1 MLNRL
6 HIIPLTGIVLITACS
21 EPIPPPPPP
30 EPEPLRNK
38 IVFSSTRDTPPSVYV
53 MDLDGGNPTPL
64 NTGPVAASAQPS
76 VSPDGLLVA
85 FFKANDIWTITA
97 DGTVQTNLTQSPSVP
112 QGSPDWSPDG
122 SQIAF
127 TAIVGGNQDV
137 YTMWSDGTRLRRI
150 TTHAG
155 QDRNPRWS
163 PDGSLLAFTSD
174 RDGNLEVYTI
184 TTDGTNPTN
193 LTNDSSADV
202 SPSWSPDGSRL
213 SFASGRGGI
222 GNRLWTMA
230 SDGST
235 PQIVVD
241 TVTSVG
247 TSDWNNTGSSIVFS
261 GRGPS
266 GTADIF
272 IVGADGTGVK
282 NLTSI
287 SHSETWPRFS
297 P

>member
-1 MLNRL
+1 MLKRL
-6 HIIPLTGIVLITACS
+6 HGIPLTGIILITACS

-30 EPEPLRNK
+30 PEPEPLRDK

-85 FFKANDIWTITA
+85 FFKANDVWTITA
-97 DGTVQTNLTQSPSVP
+97 DGTVQTNLTQAPSVP
-112 QGSPDWSPDG
+112 QGSPD
-122 SQIAF
+122 
-127 TAIVGGNQDV
+127 
-137 YTMWSDGTRLRRI
+137 
-150 TTHAG
+150 
-155 QDRNPRWS
+155 WS

-184 TTDGTNPTN
+184 TVDGINPIN
-193 LTNDSSADV
+193 LTNDRDPDV
-202 SPSWSPDGSRL
+202 GAAWSPDGTQL
-213 SFASGRGGI
+213 SFASGRASSL
-222 GNRLWTMA
+222 GNRLWKMSA
-230 SDGST
+230 DGSN

-241 TVTSVG
+241 TVRAVG
-247 TSDWNNTGSSIVFS
+247 SSDWNENGSSIVFS

-272 IVGADGTGVK
+272 IVGADGTGLTS
-282 NLTSI
+282 LTSI
-287 SHSETWPRFS
+287 NHSETWPRFS